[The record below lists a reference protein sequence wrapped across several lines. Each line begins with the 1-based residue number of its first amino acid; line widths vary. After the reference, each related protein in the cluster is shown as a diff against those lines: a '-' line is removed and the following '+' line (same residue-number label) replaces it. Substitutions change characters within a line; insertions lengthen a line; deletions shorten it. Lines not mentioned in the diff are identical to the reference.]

1 MAKHSTNTL
10 LDVVG
15 IPANLLAGFVA
26 GAVMPVAAVAA
37 LAAGV
42 RLLTGKVPFLTRV
55 VPDAEGE
62 RQLVLELV
70 TPEEARALWAEHKS
84 SFGAPLDKLRLEIQ
98 AMAEQAG
105 AEAPEDE

>member
-1 MAKHSTNTL
+1 MAKHRAGGL
-10 LDVVG
+10 LDIVG
-15 IPANLLAGFVA
+15 IPMNLVAGFFA
-26 GAVMPVAAVAA
+26 GAVMPVAAIAA

-42 RLLTGKVPFLTRV
+42 RLITGKVPFLTRV

-84 SFGAPLDKLRLEIQ
+84 SFGAPLEKLRLEIQ
-98 AMAEQAG
+98 SMAEQVG
-105 AEAPEDE
+105 AEALENG